1 MAVGWA
7 VPTDRAHRI
16 LRAVTPVPTDQP
28 HLGEHGVTQYGAV
41 DDGKPIPTDLRS
53 FAFICGKK
61 EFLTK
66 GPHRTTGATPA
77 P

>member
-16 LRAVTPVPTDQP
+16 LRAVTLVPTDQP
-28 HLGEHGVTQYGAV
+28 RLGEHGVTQYGAV
-41 DDGKPIPTDLRS
+41 DDGKPDSDR